1 MKKLIIFIT
10 ATTVFCF
17 CAVLIQAQNNTMIN
31 SIKQLERSDAN
42 CTLFLNQVLN
52 TNKNLDMF
60 ENEVEHFLET
70 SSFWET
76 CFVDQLKNY
85 QDIIINYTGYTK
97 FVPTKKELK
106 YLIKSAV
113 KFKEEFK
120 DYIKEHEPKKSF
132 LYHANKY
139 IFLQTDKSLS
149 SNMKVQRY
157 LAKENKKFN
166 NDLRMG
172 KIIINIKTVQ
182 NYENIGGILIEAQNR
197 S

>member
-120 DYIKEHEPKKSF
+120 DCIKQK
-132 LYHANKY
+132 
-139 IFLQTDKSLS
+139 IFKRFVILS
-149 SNMKVQRY
+149 NRNGPMTY
-157 LAKENKKFN
+157 EGIFDENFKC
-166 NDLRMG
+166 LW
-172 KIIINIKTVQ
+172 I
-182 NYENIGGILIEAQNR
+182 